1 MGRGAINR
9 ARNKQCQH
17 RSPLLHLADKIAT
30 PRKAKDEEE
39 EEGGGEA
46 CRIYLQPRRRDI
58 LTANF
63 GQPLSTLIEMG
74 CKIDPRLTA
83 SRPKRLSYRVL
94 TKRRSG
100 VGIWGWIDRAGEGE
114 IEKIDR

>member
-1 MGRGAINR
+1 MSDLLTTPSTRHSDRQFRPTSI
-9 ARNKQCQH
+9 H
-17 RSPLLHLADKIAT
+17 PL
-30 PRKAKDEEE
+30 
-39 EEGGGEA
+39 
-46 CRIYLQPRRRDI
+46 
-58 LTANF
+58 
-63 GQPLSTLIEMG
+63 EMG